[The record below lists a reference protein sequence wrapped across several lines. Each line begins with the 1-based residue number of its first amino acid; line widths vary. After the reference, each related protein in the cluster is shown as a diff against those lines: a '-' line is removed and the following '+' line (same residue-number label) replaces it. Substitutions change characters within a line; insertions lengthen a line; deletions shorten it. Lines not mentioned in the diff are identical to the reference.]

1 MANNKDFRQASDAA
15 SFVFVAGIVY
25 SNVRPGVQAAIL
37 ETAIDSNVA
46 LYLKLGF
53 KVVGEWTPQRRIPFL
68 VHALRKLKMV
78 PMKYR

>member
-1 MANNKDFRQASDAA
+1 LANKKDFRQASDAA

-46 LYLKLGF
+46 SSSASKWLVSGLPKGGPHFWSMLY
-53 KVVGEWTPQRRIPFL
+53 EN
-68 VHALRKLKMV
+68 
-78 PMKYR
+78 

>member
-1 MANNKDFRQASDAA
+1 LANKKDFRQASDAA

-25 SNVRPGVQAAIL
+25 SNVRPDVQAAIL

-53 KVVGEWTPQRRIPFL
+53 KVVGGLPKGGPHFWSMLYEN
-68 VHALRKLKMV
+68 
-78 PMKYR
+78 